1 MVPNKQALAE
11 THENTATWWR
21 GAAIYQVYVRSFADG
36 DGDGTGDLTGVR
48 ARLPYLAELGIDA
61 IWFNPWYPSP
71 MDDGGYDV
79 SDYRDIEPVFGSL
92 AEAEKLIEEA
102 HTLGIRIIIDIV
114 PNHCSDVHPWF
125 TAALAAGPG
134 SPERERFW
142 FRTGRGENGELPPN
156 NWQSRFGGPAWTR
169 VADGEWF
176 LHLYSSR
183 QPDLN
188 WRNPEV
194 SEEFEDIL
202 RFWFNRGVDGF
213 RIDVADG
220 LVKADG
226 LPDVPAG
233 ATTGL
238 PFSDLDGVHDIY
250 RAWRRI
256 ADSYPDKRIFVGE
269 MWLPDPVRF
278 AMYLRPD
285 ELHSAFNFDFL
296 SCPWEAGRLRQVID
310 ATLEAHAPV
319 NAPATWV
326 LSNHDVTR
334 HVTRYGRRDTSFS
347 FADRQHQAE
356 TDQVLGTKR
365 SRAAA
370 LLTMALPGGVYI
382 YQGEELGLSEVED
395 LPDEV
400 RQDPVFAR
408 TAGADIGRDG
418 CRVPVPWSGDAS
430 PYGFNTTG
438 TAPWLP
444 QPADWAEYTVAAQTD
459 DPGSMLEL
467 YRAAL
472 RLRRTEHAL
481 GDGPLRWLA
490 GLPADV
496 LGFARDQ
503 TFACVVNLSPEPVD
517 LPAHVEVLLTSGP
530 MDGTTLPADTAV
542 WLRTSIVGEWLS

>member
-1 MVPNKQALAE
+1 MTQLD
-11 THENTATWWR
+11 WWR

-48 ARLPYLAELGIDA
+48 AKLGYLAELGVDA

-79 SDYRDIEPVFGSL
+79 SDYRDIEPAFGTL

-114 PNHCSDVHPWF
+114 PNHCSDEHPWF
-125 TAALAAGPG
+125 AAALAAGPG
-134 SPERERFW
+134 SPERQRFW
-142 FRTGRGENGELPPN
+142 FRPGRGEHGELPPN
-156 NWQSRFGGPAWTR
+156 DWQSRFGGPAWTR
-169 VADGEWF
+169 VTEPDGSPGEWF

-183 QPDLN
+183 QPDFN
-188 WRNPEV
+188 WTNPQV

-226 LPDVPAG
+226 LPDHPDPLVG
-233 ATTGL
+233 
-238 PFSDLDGVHDIY
+238 PFPYSDLDGVHDIY

-256 ADSYPDKRIFVGE
+256 ADGYQDKRVFVGE
-269 MWLPDPVRF
+269 MWLPDPERF
-278 AMYLRPD
+278 AMYLRQD

-296 SCPWEAGRLRQVID
+296 SCPWEADRLREVIT
-310 ATLEAHAPV
+310 ATLAAHAPV

-334 HVTRYGRRDTSFS
+334 HVTRYGRADTSFS
-347 FADRQHQAE
+347 FADRQHGAP
-356 TDQVLGTKR
+356 TDPVLGTR
-365 SRAAA
+365 RARAAA

-382 YQGEELGLSEVED
+382 YQGEELGLPEVAD

-400 RQDPVFAR
+400 RQDPVFKR
-408 TAGADIGRDG
+408 TAGTDIGRDG
-418 CRVPVPWSGDAS
+418 CRVPIPWSGEAS
-430 PYGFNTTG
+430 PYGFS
-438 TAPWLP
+438 TAGIEPWLP
-444 QPADWAEYTVAAQTD
+444 QPAGWAAFTVEHQTGD
-459 DPGSMLEL
+459 QDSMLEL
-467 YRAAL
+467 YRRGL
-472 RLRRTEHAL
+472 RLRREHPAL
-481 GDGPLRWLA
+481 GDGPMTWIA

-496 LGFARDQ
+496 LGFDRGHG
-503 TFACVVNLSPEPVD
+503 FACVVNLSGGPVE
-517 LPAHVEVLLTSGP
+517 LPAHEEVLLTSGP
-530 MDGTTLPADTAV
+530 LDGSALPPDTAA
-542 WLRTSIVGEWLS
+542 WLRG